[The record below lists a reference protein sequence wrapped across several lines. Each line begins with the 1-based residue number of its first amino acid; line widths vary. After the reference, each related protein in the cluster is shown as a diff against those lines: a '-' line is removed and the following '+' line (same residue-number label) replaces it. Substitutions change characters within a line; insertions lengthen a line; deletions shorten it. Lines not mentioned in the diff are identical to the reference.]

1 MRVVLPPMTD
11 AQTEGWS
18 ALIDLHTLMPTGWTL
33 VGGQMVHL
41 HCAERGAAPQRP
53 TDDLDAVLDVRANP
67 RVIHDFTATLT
78 RLGFRSAGTSP
89 AGHQHRWVRGLASID
104 ILIPTGVGERAS
116 ARRGVSGGTTL
127 QTPAAQQALDRSDDV
142 AVVVAGR
149 DGIVRRPNLLGALVA
164 KAAAYRTTSDTARS
178 RHLVDFAV
186 LTTLIAPSDRI
197 GAATSRD
204 RRRLV
209 SAVGALVAERRTLVV
224 VEGAAEGLAVLRL
237 ALGID

>member
-1 MRVVLPPMTD
+1 MTD

-18 ALIDLHTLMPTGWTL
+18 ALLDLHTMMPTDWTL

-41 HCAERGAAPQRP
+41 HCAERGVAPQRP

-67 RVIHDFTATLT
+67 LVLHDFTAALA
-78 RLGFRSAGTSP
+78 RLGFGPAGTSP
-89 AGHQHRWVRGLASID
+89 TGHQHRWVRGLASID

-127 QTPAAQQALDRSDDV
+127 QTPAAQQALDRTDDV
-142 AVVVAGR
+142 VVVVAGR
-149 DGIVRRPNLLGALVA
+149 EGVVRRPNLLGALVA
-164 KAAAYRTTSDTARS
+164 KAAAYHITSDTARS

-186 LTTLIAPSDRI
+186 LTTLIAPSDRV
-197 GAATSRD
+197 GAATARD

-209 SAVGALVAERRTLVV
+209 STMGALVAERRTLLA
-224 VEGAAEGLAVLRL
+224 VEGASDGFVVLRL

>member
-1 MRVVLPPMTD
+1 MSVVLPPMTD
-11 AQTEGWS
+11 AQSEGWS
-18 ALIDLHTLMPTGWTL
+18 ALLDLHTTMPTGWTL

-41 HCAERGAAPQRP
+41 HCAERGVAPQRP

-67 RVIHDFTATLT
+67 RVLHDFTAALT

-89 AGHQHRWVRGLASID
+89 TGHQHRWVRGLASID
-104 ILIPTGVGERAS
+104 ILIPTGVGMRAA

-127 QTPAAQQALDRSDDV
+127 QTPAAQQALDRTDNV
-142 AVVVAGR
+142 MVVVAGCE
-149 DGIVRRPNLLGALVA
+149 GAVRRPNLLGALVA
-164 KAAAYRTTSDTARS
+164 KAAAYHVTNDTART

-186 LTTLIAPSDRI
+186 LTTLIAPSDHI
-197 GAATSRD
+197 TAATARD

-209 SAVGALVAERRTLVV
+209 STMGALVAERRTFLA
-224 VEGAAEGLAVLRL
+224 VEGASDGLAVLRL

>member
-1 MRVVLPPMTD
+1 MRVVLPPMTE
-11 AQTEGWS
+11 AQTQVWS
-18 ALIDLHTLMPTGWTL
+18 ALLDLHTMMPTGWTL

-41 HCAERGAAPQRP
+41 HCAERGMTPQRP

-67 RVIHDFTATLT
+67 QALHDFTTVLA

-104 ILIPTGVGERAS
+104 VLIPSGVGERAS

-127 QTPAAQQALDRSDDV
+127 QTPAAQQALDRTGDV
-142 AVVVAGR
+142 DVVVAGR
-149 DGIVRRPNLLGALVA
+149 EGVVRRPNLLGALVA
-164 KAAAYRTTSDTARS
+164 KAAAYHITSDTARS

-186 LTTLIAPSDRI
+186 LTTLIVPSDHV
-197 GAATSRD
+197 GEATARD

-209 SAVGALVAERRTLVV
+209 SAVGALVAEKRTLVA
-224 VEGAAEGLAVLRL
+224 VEGAVDGLAVLRR